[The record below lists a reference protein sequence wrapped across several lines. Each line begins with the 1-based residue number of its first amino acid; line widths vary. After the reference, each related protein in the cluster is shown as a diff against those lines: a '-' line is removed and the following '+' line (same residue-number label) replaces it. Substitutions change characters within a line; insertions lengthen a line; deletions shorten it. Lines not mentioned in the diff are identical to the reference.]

1 MTTMKFKL
9 KKTLPKTLNYI
20 AQATLFI
27 ALFIA
32 LSTFLARDMLQT
44 DHVMQNLASDE
55 NAVPLSKQPL
65 AMPQKSIKDW
75 TQAPQHLVYF
85 FAPWCTVCALSQPSL
100 SAFADI
106 HPDVQIIMVA
116 LDWEN
121 SIDVSNF
128 KQKHQF
134 EHPILLGNQSLKYQW
149 KIDAYPSYY
158 FVDNTGKITSKDR
171 GLVTLP
177 GLLAR
182 SI

>member
-1 MTTMKFKL
+1 MTFKL
-9 KKTLPKTLNYI
+9 NKSLTKTLNYI
-20 AQATLFI
+20 GQAVLFI
-27 ALFIA
+27 AFFIA
-32 LSTFLARDMLQT
+32 LSTFLARDMLKT
-44 DHVMQNLASDE
+44 DHVMGNLANDK
-55 NAVPLSKQPL
+55 NAVPLSNQPSG
-65 AMPQKSIKDW
+65 APQKAIKDW
-75 TQAPQHLVYF
+75 AQAPQHLVYF

-116 LDWEN
+116 LDWEA
-121 SIDVSNF
+121 SIDVTNF

-134 EHPILLGNQSLKYQW
+134 KHPILLGNQSLKRQW

-158 FVDNTGKITSKDR
+158 FVDNTGRITSKDR